1 MGTVLRCFLAGCLD
15 SFGVPE
21 LENADLV
28 IAICFLLEYLT
39 HSYPLFSYFV
49 EDLLGSAWWKAELF
63 GGVFLEIILL
73 VLEQF

>member
-49 EDLLGSAWWKAELF
+49 EDLLGSA
-63 GGVFLEIILL
+63 
-73 VLEQF
+73 